1 MYRRFNTSLRK
12 SAITVC
18 FETAEIAFQ
27 TDSSS
32 SSPPPP
38 PSSSSSFS
46 SSSSPLTS
54 SPNSYASGC
63 LDLFHFT
70 LNLGNHDSVVHMVR
84 LLCRKVGA
92 FTCPQHDPQENTSP
106 EETLTYLHAPNV
118 IRTHDP
124 TFCMIEGSTHRRC
137 RCLSLA
143 LLRSYRQ

>member
-1 MYRRFNTSLRK
+1 
-12 SAITVC
+12 
-18 FETAEIAFQ
+18 
-27 TDSSS
+27 
-32 SSPPPP
+32 
-38 PSSSSSFS
+38 
-46 SSSSPLTS
+46 
-54 SPNSYASGC
+54 
-63 LDLFHFT
+63 LFHFT

-143 LLRSYRQ
+143 LLRSYRQWLKNLLVICRVLPFVKDIWTLPVVTLLKIRNACSVIPSQWNSEELTWVKERARRSE